1 MKMILVKIKND
12 ICTLT
17 INRPEQYNALNIDL
31 LKELELKLNWILDET
46 SVRVV
51 IIKGIGEKAFIAVA
65 DIHAM
70 SKMNQKALVCARF
83 RS

>member
-1 MKMILVKIKND
+1 MEMILVEIKND

-17 INRPEQYNALNIDL
+17 INRPEQYNALNIDV

-51 IIKGIGEKAFIAVA
+51 IITGKGEKA
-65 DIHAM
+65 
-70 SKMNQKALVCARF
+70 L
-83 RS
+83 